1 MIQTI
6 PEASIEKIP
15 MLSRQAWDKLVQALL
30 KKSSTDRPLLIPE
43 ILESLRL
50 SCLPGFQQIM
60 ILQDEHWVFQYEQ
73 FQEILAKKGRKNGT
87 VQNGVFYTPSAVAKY
102 LTERTLGEFLKITA
116 KQIQIAWKNNDTV
129 KANQQ
134 WAAIQH
140 IRVIDP
146 ACGTGVF
153 LVEAMKLFHH
163 FYTHMQTYTPDFA
176 VENPAHYIFTHHL
189 AGMDIDPLSVM
200 ITEFRLAQW
209 ANRLD
214 GQIGSWKSEDLSFYI
229 GDTLQDIPDHFDDDA
244 SQQNQAN
251 TLKKPVNLHA
261 HFILGNPPYITEV
274 RKQSDR
280 FRALQASTSKYYQ
293 AKMDLCDA
301 FLAWGLD
308 HLQPEG
314 QLAYVL
320 PAYWTQRSSTA
331 SIRKRLWKE
340 GCLKEIW
347 SFEDGCLFPNAPG
360 HHTGLLIW
368 QKQCSDFLC
377 DETEL
382 CEQQSDDQTKKEQ
395 AQDKKNINFGKAS
408 SVQELQTQNLKP
420 YRIMREPKSEKF
432 LLGDTEAIALL
443 SKLSEIPPLF
453 LPENIQQGLVIPQG
467 RLKPHDKIKLPQSV
481 QIELSAD
488 STIAPGIFLL
498 TADEIESLKLNMA
511 EQNLLRP
518 FYRPI
523 HFTAFQGFSESE
535 PQERIIYTDLHNRRA
550 LENLPN
556 QYPNLRSHLDRFNNL
571 NTSDFAP
578 YGLHRPRQ
586 AEWFEDSLKILAP
599 RQVFLPAFAAIPF
612 PAYVNEG
619 FLVIRSSQDP
629 HWLCAL
635 LNSDLA
641 RFWFYHQKRKGHRLQ
656 IDKEVLCRFPQP
668 INTSPE
674 IRQACMKLAQQLA
687 NSEISP
693 AERFSSTSEL
703 NLLVK
708 QAYELNKAEIAAL
721 TAFQTTVN
729 TFLAAHKNSRAFT
742 L

>member
-1 MIQTI
+1 MIPTT
-6 PEASIEKIP
+6 PETPVEKIP
-15 MLSRQAWDKLVQALL
+15 LLSLQTWDNLL
-30 KKSSTDRPLLIPE
+30 QTLPTKPSTDQPSLIPD
-43 ILESLRL
+43 LWRSLRL
-50 SCLPGFQQIM
+50 SHLHGYQQIM
-60 ILQDEHWVFQYEQ
+60 ILEDDHWVFQYEH
-73 FQEILAKKGRKNGT
+73 FQETLAKQGRKKGA
-87 VQNGVFYTPSAVAKY
+87 VQNGVFYTPPPIAKY
-102 LTERTLGEFLKITA
+102 LTERTLGIFLASTA
-116 KQIQIAWKNNDTV
+116 EQIQSAWKNNDFSL
-129 KANQQ
+129 ANQQ
-134 WAAIQH
+134 WAAIQP
-140 IRVIDP
+140 IQVIDP

-153 LVEAMKLFHH
+153 LVEAMKLFYQ
-163 FYTHMQTYTPDFA
+163 FYKRVEMLTPDFA
-176 VENPAHYIFTHHL
+176 LENPAHHIFTHHL

-214 GQIGSWKSEDLSFYI
+214 GQICSCKPEDLSFHI
-229 GDTLQDIPDHFDDDA
+229 GDTLQDTPDNFGDNA
-244 SQQNQAN
+244 SQQSQAN
-251 TLKKPVNLHA
+251 TLKKPVNLQA

-301 FLAWGLD
+301 FLVWGLD
-308 HLQPEG
+308 HLQPGG

-347 SFEDGCLFPNAPG
+347 SFEDACLFPNAPG

-368 QKQCSDFLC
+368 QKHSSVSSQRKS
-377 DETEL
+377 EL
-382 CEQQSDDQTKKEQ
+382 CEQQSDEQTKKEQ
-395 AQDKKNINFGKAS
+395 AQDKKNINFGKAAS
-408 SVQELQTQNLKP
+408 TQELQTQNLKS

-467 RLKPHDKIKLPQSV
+467 RLKPRDKIKLPQSV
-481 QIELSAD
+481 QTELSTD
-488 STIAPGIFLL
+488 STIDPGIFLL
-498 TADEIESLKLNMA
+498 TADEIESLKLNMV

-550 LENLPN
+550 LESLPN

-586 AEWFEDSLKILAP
+586 AEWFEDNLKILAP

-703 NLLVK
+703 NLLVN

-721 TAFQTTVN
+721 TAFQTTVK
-729 TFLAAHKNSRAFT
+729 TLLAAHKNSRAFT